1 MLLDTFDQG
10 DVDSLIEES
19 IKMYRFNHVNVLNL
33 LGVCLD
39 SGRSP
44 YIVLPYMKNGSLL
57 NWLRRERS
65 RIVLEKASSKDEVMR
80 LSCDQSRRR
89 YWSRDSHVT
98 TLYRCVGGGPQEG
111 VAVCM
116 LSNCKGDAVL
126 GWAEVHTQGSCCTQL
141 HVRKIKQQKIVII
154 LAIIFSN

>member
-39 SGRSP
+39 SGHSP

-65 RIVLEKASSKDEVMR
+65 RIVLEKASSEDEVMR

-89 YWSRDSHVT
+89 Y
-98 TLYRCVGGGPQEG
+98 
-111 VAVCM
+111 
-116 LSNCKGDAVL
+116 
-126 GWAEVHTQGSCCTQL
+126 
-141 HVRKIKQQKIVII
+141 
-154 LAIIFSN
+154 